1 MNDVKAGRWPVKAP
15 QDLVAGLFLIALALL
30 ALWAGSDLN
39 AGTMRTMG
47 PGMLPKA
54 VATLIALV
62 GAVLV
67 VGSLIW
73 EGPPLDPVY
82 YRGPFFI
89 VLGIIAFGLTV
100 RGFSIPLPGGASIPT
115 PALGILGA
123 GPLAIMIAGFASP
136 ETRFKELMIFAAGMT
151 LFCWFLFKWALG
163 LPIPLMP
170 MIFGY

>member
-62 GAVLV
+62 GAILV
-67 VGSLIW
+67 VGSLI
-73 EGPPLDPVY
+73 
-82 YRGPFFI
+82 
-89 VLGIIAFGLTV
+89 
-100 RGFSIPLPGGASIPT
+100 
-115 PALGILGA
+115 
-123 GPLAIMIAGFASP
+123 
-136 ETRFKELMIFAAGMT
+136 
-151 LFCWFLFKWALG
+151 
-163 LPIPLMP
+163 
-170 MIFGY
+170 